1 MLKNKWQK
9 IGFIILVIVISIV
22 LGLFIT
28 YNVLLGKV
36 SNDNTVIDFNI
47 SYNTSSREVLEN
59 LKEAGLI
66 KNIFVT
72 KIYMKL
78 NHVNNIQA
86 GVYELNKTMS
96 TKEILNKLSTGKVV
110 SDEVTVTFVE
120 GKRIPYYVSVI
131 ANNFNISEEEI
142 NATLND
148 KEFLKEL
155 INKYWFISDDILNK
169 DIYYPL
175 EGYFFPDTY
184 NFKKDA
190 TVRDIVMTLINGLDT
205 KLRDYKETILNSG
218 YSAHEILTLASIV
231 ELEGVNDESRNGV
244 ASVFYNRLRSGWT
257 LGSDVTTYYAFKTD
271 FSQELTLDQYN
282 TCNPYNTRSSCFSGL
297 PVGPICSSGL
307 ESIKAVVKPV
317 TSDYYYFVADKN
329 KKTYY
334 AKTSAEFNQ
343 IINELKKNN
352 LWYTY

>member
-1 MLKNKWQK
+1 MLKNKCQK
-9 IGFIILVIVISIV
+9 IGFIILAIVISIV
-22 LGLFIT
+22 LGLLIT

-148 KEFLKEL
+148 KDFLKEL

-190 TVRDIVMTLINGLDT
+190 TVRDIVITLINGLDT

-244 ASVFYNRLRSGWT
+244 ASVFYNRLKSGWT

-307 ESIKAVVKPV
+307 ESIKAVVNPV

-329 KKTYY
+329 TKTYY

>member
-1 MLKNKWQK
+1 
-9 IGFIILVIVISIV
+9 
-22 LGLFIT
+22 
-28 YNVLLGKV
+28 
-36 SNDNTVIDFNI
+36 
-47 SYNTSSREVLEN
+47 
-59 LKEAGLI
+59 
-66 KNIFVT
+66 
-72 KIYMKL
+72 MKL

-184 NFKKDA
+184 NFRKEASLKE
-190 TVRDIVMTLINGLDT
+190 IILTLINGLEK
-205 KLRDYKETILNSG
+205 KLAPYKTEIENSG
-218 YSAHEILTLASIV
+218 YSAHQILTLASIV
-231 ELEGVNDESRNGV
+231 ELEGVNDDSRNMV
-244 ASVFYNRLRSGWT
+244 ASVFYNRLKDGWT
-257 LGSDVTTYYAFKTD
+257 LGSDVTTYYAVKKD
-271 FSQELTLDQYN
+271 FNVELTQEDID
-282 TCNPYNTRSSCFSGL
+282 TCNPYNTRYNCVKAL